1 MIKVYAFGNSRSR
14 RVLWA
19 LEEIG
24 VPYEKVELPNWPPA
38 SHADYLAFNPA
49 GRAPA
54 IEEGDVRLS
63 ESLVICVY
71 LGRTY
76 GGGLV
81 VEPMEADFLR
91 YQDLMHFGEGTSMPP
106 LAWTRRFG
114 RLSAETLAECRDA
127 FATRVQVVEQVLAD
141 ERSFLVAG
149 RLTVADLS
157 VGFGLRMS
165 GLVGLRPLLPPMTA
179 RYLTALEERPAF
191 QRAYDLA

>member
-24 VPYEKVELPNWPPA
+24 VPYEKVELPSWPPG
-38 SHADYLAFNPA
+38 SHADYLAVNPA
-49 GRAPA
+49 GTVPA
-54 IEEGDVRLS
+54 IEDGDIRLT
-63 ESLVICVY
+63 ESLVICEY

-81 VEPMEADFLR
+81 VEPQEPDFLR
-91 YQDLMHFGEGTSMPP
+91 YQELMHFGEATLMPP
-106 LAWTRRFG
+106 LTWTRRFA
-114 RLSAETLAECRDA
+114 RLSAETLADCRQA
-127 FATRVQVVEQVLAD
+127 FAARVQVLEQALAD
-141 ERSFLVAG
+141 ERPFLTAD

-165 GLVGLRPLLPPMTA
+165 GLVGLRPLLPPKTE
-179 RYLTALEERPAF
+179 RYLAGLEARPAF